1 MYQDLVARI
10 RSDLARAGDAAR
22 APAMQAYMKSA
33 LPFHG
38 VPVPQVRKITRAVAR
53 AAPPLE
59 LDALVAAARELFD
72 GATHREERYAA
83 LALVALPQARG
94 KLELIPLH
102 EHFATVGAWW
112 DIVDETAHRIAD
124 LHDAHPRHTA
134 AVARRWSTHD
144 DLWLR
149 RLAIISQLGR
159 GDRVDPVL
167 LGDIIEANIGDR
179 ECFIRKA
186 IGWVLRD
193 YARREPEW
201 VQTFVRDHGQLSPL
215 SRREALKHLSG

>member
-72 GATHREERYAA
+72 GAT
-83 LALVALPQARG
+83 P
-94 KLELIPLH
+94 
-102 EHFATVGAWW
+102 
-112 DIVDETAHRIAD
+112 
-124 LHDAHPRHTA
+124 
-134 AVARRWSTHD
+134 
-144 DLWLR
+144 
-149 RLAIISQLGR
+149 
-159 GDRVDPVL
+159 
-167 LGDIIEANIGDR
+167 
-179 ECFIRKA
+179 
-186 IGWVLRD
+186 
-193 YARREPEW
+193 
-201 VQTFVRDHGQLSPL
+201 
-215 SRREALKHLSG
+215 